1 MKNSLRSTLH
11 TIFWVLHTTFYG
23 IFLVCNLI
31 FILVVCVGLL
41 PEITSQILAGE
52 SISQSNREFLI
63 ILVFLTVV
71 SIITVSGLWRFRNQP
86 SQILRLFYGV
96 EAPPFLLCIL
106 FLFLR
111 QGFRIRLAEFTPASI
126 LILGTVGVCMVAFYL
141 EVLYG
146 YAKRHQGLA
155 WLQMIAHSLMPGVG
169 VYAGLLLLFYT
180 VPAAAFLVY
189 NFFQFQWVR
198 DFGYIWTSGRWWM
211 PVSFMLFCVSVVLSL
226 FMPGILASYYIQSG
240 QRILR
245 AFAAQYGRNHTVIGS
260 GIVVTVWMILCISFN
275 AQPQIQAFKLLE
287 NPAPSDREKAALVAK
302 SDLIRDGLLNAYFSS
317 YRYLGTSEE
326 NDHIRLM
333 YKSVFGFPES
343 VSQFFQDS
351 YNHLMSPFLYNGSLR
366 DMEKAGKLYA
376 QFFDKPIQK
385 AEREAIQHA
394 LQSSGNL
401 DDAKAGLLNINQ
413 EKVWLRSQKVTVKP
427 QGDWADVE
435 LYEVYANQTDDVE
448 EIFYSF
454 SLPESAA
461 ITGVWLG
468 DSENLAKRFP
478 FKVSPRGAAQKVYT
492 SQVRRWRPVDPALLE
507 QVGPLQYRLR
517 AFPIPPRL
525 SPQEQAESENQP
537 TEMHLWLTYK
547 VMRQEKGWALPQ
559 LGEKRNIFWN
569 EDTQRIRNG
578 EVLARVDDEWLEPF
592 LPADGQY
599 QPSVHQVN
607 LSNGYQ
613 ISAKPLAAKD
623 YSMPQNKRF
632 AVIVDA
638 SRSMAVH
645 TKELTET
652 LSWLEQHGFADNIFA
667 NNDADLYIS
676 ASPGA
681 KPQRIDDISRFNARK
696 MTFYGSIQPKEMLR
710 QFTQMRGDTPYDGIL
725 LVTDESGYELSDNR
739 KDVPVM
745 PAPLWVVH
753 LGSLSPAYDD
763 ATLKAIQDSGGGVC
777 TDISEV
783 LQRQASKAA
792 LGSSAVSVVDGYA
805 WFMEKVEENN
815 QSAYGTQKPDNKG
828 FEALA
833 ARQMVLGLSKQM
845 DGKQIAQ
852 LDAIHAIAKTYKIVT
867 PYSSMIVL
875 VNDEQRKALKIAEAQ
890 KDRFN
895 RSVEDGKEQL
905 RQPNNPF
912 NTRIPEPS
920 AIIGLV
926 AIALFLIRTRQ
937 RGVKLQ

>member
-1 MKNSLRSTLH
+1 MKNLLH
-11 TIFWVLHTTFYG
+11 ATYHGIFWFCNITF
-23 IFLVCNLI
+23 L
-31 FILVVCVGLL
+31 LVVCAGYW
-41 PEITSQILAGE
+41 PAYTGEIIKAA
-52 SISQSNREFLI
+52 SNSPIEREFFITLAVLI
-63 ILVFLTVV
+63 VI
-71 SIITVSGLWRFRNQP
+71 SIICTVLGLRRFRKQP
-86 SQILRLFYGV
+86 LQLMRLFYGV
-96 EAPPFLLCIL
+96 EAPLFLLCLL
-106 FLFLR
+106 FFFLR
-111 QGFRIRLAEFTPASI
+111 QGLRLRLAELTPASA
-126 LILGTVGVCMVAFYL
+126 LILGTVGVCIVAFYL

-146 YAKRHQGLA
+146 YAKRHRAIA
-155 WLQMIAHSLMPGVG
+155 WLQMMAHSLMPGVG
-169 VYAGLLLLFYT
+169 VYLGLLLLFYAA
-180 VPAAAFLVY
+180 PAAAFLVY
-189 NFFQFQWVR
+189 NFFQFQWIR
-198 DFGYIWTSGRWWM
+198 DFGYIWASGNWWM
-211 PVSFMLFCVSVVLSL
+211 PVSFMLFCVSVILSL
-226 FMPGILASYYIQSG
+226 FMPWILASYYIQSG

-245 AFAAQYGRNHTVIGS
+245 AFAAQHGRNRTVIGS
-260 GIVVTVWMILCISFN
+260 GTVVTAWMILCLSFN

-287 NPAPSDREKAALVAK
+287 NPAPSDSEKAALVAK

-326 NDHIRLM
+326 NDHIRVM
-333 YKSVFGFPES
+333 YESVFGLPELL
-343 VSQFFQDS
+343 SQFFQDS

-385 AEREAIQHA
+385 AERQAIQHA

-435 LYEVYANQTDDVE
+435 LYEVYANKTTDVE

-525 SPQEQAESENQP
+525 SPQEQAESEDRP

-547 VMRQEKGWALPQ
+547 VMRQQKGWALPQ

-569 EDTQRIRNG
+569 QDTQRIRNG
-578 EVLARVDDEWLEPF
+578 EVLARVGDEWLEPF
-592 LPADGQY
+592 LPATGQY
-599 QPSVHQVN
+599 QPSLHQVN
-607 LSNGYQ
+607 LPDGYQ
-613 ISAKPLAAKD
+613 ILAKPLAAKN
-623 YSMPQNKRF
+623 YLMPQGKRF

-710 QFTQMRGDTPYDGIL
+710 QFTQLRGNTSYDGIL

-745 PAPLWVVH
+745 PAPLWMVH
-753 LGSLSPAYDD
+753 LGSLPPAYDD

-777 TDISEV
+777 TKISEV
-783 LQRQASKAA
+783 LQRQATKAA
-792 LGSSAVSVVDGYA
+792 LGSSVVSVVDGYA
-805 WFMEKVEENN
+805 WVLEKAPENS
-815 QSAYGTQKPDNKG
+815 QSADTTQKPDSKG

-833 ARQMVLGLSKQM
+833 ARQMVLGLSKQIK
-845 DGKQIAQ
+845 GKQIAQ

-875 VNDEQRKALKIAEAQ
+875 VNDEQRQALKIAEAQ

-905 RQPNNPF
+905 RQQNNRF
-912 NTRIPEPS
+912 NASVPEPS

-937 RGVKLQ
+937 RSVKLQ

>member
-1 MKNSLRSTLH
+1 MKNLLH
-11 TIFWVLHTTFYG
+11 ATFHAIFWFCNITFLLVFFVG
-23 IFLVCNLI
+23 IFPANASHILKAALSNSPNEREL
-31 FILVVCVGLL
+31 FI
-41 PEITSQILAGE
+41 TLA
-52 SISQSNREFLI
+52 
-63 ILVFLTVV
+63 VPTVI
-71 SIITVSGLWRFRNQP
+71 SIICTVLGLRRFRKQP
-86 SQILRLFYGV
+86 LQLIRLFYGV
-96 EAPPFLLCIL
+96 EAPLFLLCIL

-111 QGFRIRLAEFTPASI
+111 QGFRIRLAEFTPASA

-146 YAKRHQGLA
+146 YAKRHRAIA
-155 WLQMIAHSLMPGVG
+155 WLQMSAHSLMPGVG
-169 VYAGLLLLFYT
+169 VYLGLLLLFYAA
-180 VPAAAFLVY
+180 PAAVFLLFY
-189 NFFQFQWVR
+189 FFQFQWVR
-198 DFGYIWTSGRWWM
+198 DFGYIWTSGNWWM

-226 FMPGILASYYIQSG
+226 FMPWILASYYIQSG

-245 AFAAQYGRNHTVIGS
+245 AFSAQYGRNRTVIGS
-260 GIVVTVWMILCISFN
+260 GTVVTVWMILCLSFN

-287 NPAPSDREKAALVAK
+287 NPAPSDSQKAALVAK

-317 YRYLGTSEE
+317 YRYLGTAEE
-326 NDHIRLM
+326 NDHIRAI
-333 YKSVFGFPES
+333 YESVFGLPES

-351 YNHLMSPFLYNGSLR
+351 YNHLMSPFFYNGSER
-366 DMEKAGKLYA
+366 DMQKAGKLYA

-394 LQSSGNL
+394 LQSTDNL
-401 DDAKAGLLNINQ
+401 GDAKAGLLNINQ
-413 EKVWLRSQKVTVKP
+413 EKVLLRSQQVTVKP

-435 LYEVYANQTDDVE
+435 LYEVYANQTTAVE

-569 EDTQRIRNG
+569 QDTQRIRNG
-578 EVLARVDDEWLEPF
+578 EVVSRFGDEWLEPF
-592 LPADGQY
+592 LPAAGQY

-607 LSNGYQ
+607 LANGYQ

-623 YSMPQNKRF
+623 YSMPQGKRF
-632 AVIVDA
+632 AVILDA
-638 SRSMAVH
+638 SRSMATH
-645 TKELTET
+645 TRELGET
-652 LSWLEQHGFADNIFA
+652 LSWLEQNGFADNIFA

-681 KPQRIDDISRFNARK
+681 KPQRIDDISRFNANK

-777 TDISEV
+777 TKISEV
-783 LQRQASKAA
+783 LERQATKAA
-792 LGSSAVSVVDGYA
+792 LGSSVVSVVDGYA
-805 WFMEKVEENN
+805 WVMEKVEGNN
-815 QSAYGTQKPDNKG
+815 QSANTTQKPDNKG

-833 ARQMVLGLSKQM
+833 ARQMVLGLSKKI

-875 VNDEQRKALKIAEAQ
+875 VNDEQREALRIAEAQ
-890 KDRFN
+890 KDRFK
-895 RSVEDGKEQL
+895 RLVEDGKEQL
-905 RQPNNPF
+905 RQPNNRF
-912 NTRIPEPS
+912 SASVPEPS
-920 AIIGLV
+920 TIIGLV
-926 AIALFLIRTRQ
+926 AIALFLIRSRP
-937 RGVKLQ
+937 RSVKLP

>member
-1 MKNSLRSTLH
+1 MKNLLH
-11 TIFWVLHTTFYG
+11 ATFHAIFWLCNITF
-23 IFLVCNLI
+23 LLI
-31 FILVVCVGLL
+31 VCVGYW
-41 PEITSQILAGE
+41 PEYGSEIVKAASDNQFA
-52 SISQSNREFLI
+52 REALI
-63 ILVFLTVV
+63 ILAVLTVI
-71 SIITVSGLWRFRNQP
+71 SIICTVLGLRRFRKQP
-86 SQILRLFYGV
+86 LQLIRLFYGV
-96 EAPPFLLCIL
+96 EAPLFLLCIL
-106 FLFLR
+106 FFFLR
-111 QGFRIRLAEFTPASI
+111 QGLRLRLAELTPASA
-126 LILGTVGVCMVAFYL
+126 LIVGTVGVCIVAFYL
-141 EVLYG
+141 EVLYD
-146 YAKRHQGLA
+146 YAKRHQAIA

-169 VYAGLLLLFYT
+169 VYLGLLLLFYAA
-180 VPAAAFLVY
+180 PAAAFLVFY
-189 NFFQFQWVR
+189 FFQFQWVR
-198 DFGYIWTSGRWWM
+198 DFSYIWTSKNWWM

-226 FMPGILASYYIQSG
+226 FMPWILASYYIQSG

-245 AFAAQYGRNHTVIGS
+245 AFAAQYGRNRTVIGS
-260 GIVVTVWMILCISFN
+260 GTVVTVWMILCLSFN

-287 NPAPSDREKAALVAK
+287 NPAPSDSEKAALVAK

-317 YRYLGTSEE
+317 YRYLGTAEE
-326 NDHIRLM
+326 NDHIRAI
-333 YKSVFGFPES
+333 YESVFGLPES

-351 YNHLMSPFLYNGSLR
+351 YNHLMSPFFYNGSER
-366 DMEKAGKLYA
+366 DMQKAGKLYA

-413 EKVWLRSQKVTVKP
+413 EKVLLRSQQVTVKP

-454 SLPESAA
+454 SLPESAV

-559 LGEKRNIFWN
+559 VGEKRNIFWN
-569 EDTQRIRNG
+569 QDTQRIRNG
-578 EVLARVDDEWLEPF
+578 EVVARFGDEWLEPF
-592 LPADGQY
+592 ISATGQY

-607 LSNGYQ
+607 LPNGYQ

-623 YSMPQNKRF
+623 YLMPQGKRF

-638 SRSMAVH
+638 SRSMAAH

-681 KPQRIDDISRFNARK
+681 KPQRIDDISRFNAMK

-710 QFTQMRGDTPYDGIL
+710 QFTQLRGDTPYDGIL

-753 LGSLSPAYDD
+753 LGALPPAYDD
-763 ATLKAIQDSGGGVC
+763 ATLKAIQESGGGVC

-783 LQRQASKAA
+783 LQRQATKAA
-792 LGSSAVSVVDGYA
+792 LGSSVVSVVDGYA
-805 WFMEKVEENN
+805 WVMEKAPENR
-815 QSAYGTQKPDNKG
+815 QSADATQNSNTQG
-828 FEALA
+828 FEPLA
-833 ARQMVLGLSKQM
+833 ARQMVLGLSKQLN
-845 DGKQIAQ
+845 GKQIAQ

-875 VNDEQRKALKIAEAQ
+875 VNDEQREALRIAEAQ

-905 RQPNNPF
+905 RQPNNRF
-912 NTRIPEPS
+912 NASVPEPS